1 MVLFSLKV
9 EKWEASRITA
19 KIDRQGIAFNFVRR
33 CFPFLRCIIFPRELS
48 KLAHG
53 MNLINDGDLGSHSTE
68 NATLAHF
75 MDQELISDHVKPTTI
90 KFCCF
95 HPQFLQSNQFFVIDS
110 FKSSKSDCW

>member
-53 MNLINDGDLGSHSTE
+53 MNLINDGDLGSHLTE

-75 MDQELISDHVKPTTI
+75 IDQELISDHVKPTTI
-90 KFCCF
+90 KFAVFTLNFC
-95 HPQFLQSNQFFVIDS
+95 NQIS
-110 FKSSKSDCW
+110 FS